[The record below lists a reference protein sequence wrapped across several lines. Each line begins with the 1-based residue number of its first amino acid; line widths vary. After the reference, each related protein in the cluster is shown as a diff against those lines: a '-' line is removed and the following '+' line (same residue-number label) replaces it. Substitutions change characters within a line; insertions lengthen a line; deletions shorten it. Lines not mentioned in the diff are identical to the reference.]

1 MAPMKLVT
9 HREPDLVHDQSKCPL
24 GSLDERYRCTLFPVI
39 REVLCYAVLQH
50 LLPMHLREW
59 KCPLRKQDRFKL
71 HFDLGGELS
80 TCRFIHN
87 IIIRLCKMGEVRCR
101 NHINPRGMFCGLGV
115 LFSKEV
121 MVEEVS
127 SSRKTPR
134 TVPVWTNQAKPAL
147 HIARLAQSDRASDS
161 YMLR

>member
-1 MAPMKLVT
+1 MDIHVLLDPRMAPMKLVT
-9 HREPDLVHDQSKCPL
+9 HPEPDLVHDQPNCPL
-24 GSLDERYRCTLFPVI
+24 GSLDERYQCTLFPVI
-39 REVLCYAVLQH
+39 REVFCYAVLQH

-59 KCPLRKQDRFKL
+59 KYPLRKQERFKL
-71 HFDLGGELS
+71 YFDLGGELS

-101 NHINPRGMFCGLGV
+101 NHVDPRGMFCGLGV

-127 SSRKTPR
+127 SSSLNGKHLEQYRFEQTRP
-134 TVPVWTNQAKPAL
+134 NQPFTSPA
-147 HIARLAQSDRASDS
+147 
-161 YMLR
+161 